1 MIKAKKDL
9 GQNFLIDE
17 VALNKVIEIINPKK
31 KEHFLEIGP
40 GQGALTKFLAKN
52 TRRLDAVEL
61 DKDLLLGLRLIN
73 TEELFIHNE
82 NILDFD
88 IRKVLENGKLR
99 IVGNLPYNLST
110 NIMLWTFQNLNYF
123 KDIHFMFQK
132 EFGERLS
139 AEPNNK
145 SYGRISVLAQYL
157 TELETVLYLEPE
169 SFKPKP
175 KVRSVFTRFIPKKDR
190 KIDSPIGIKLQ
201 AVTKEVF
208 QHRRKMVGKSLKK
221 MLTIKQLEKMDIDLS
236 LRPENITVEEY
247 IKIAQALI

>member
-17 VALNKVIEIINPKK
+17 VALNKIIEIINPNK

-73 TEELFIHNE
+73 AEELFIHNE

-110 NIMLWTFQNLNYF
+110 NIMLWNFQNLNYF

-132 EFGERLS
+132 EFGVRLS

-175 KVRSVFTRFIPKKDR
+175 KVRSVFTKLIPKKDR

-221 MLTIKQLEKMDIDLS
+221 ILTPKQLKKMDIDLS